1 MTNANPQDR
10 EIPTP
15 KVEVEVN
22 PDIDFATEVQ
32 PLSEKF
38 SQALQTFRQW
48 YEKLP
53 GAAKIAV
60 AIGVIFFSFSL
71 LTKVLHL
78 VASIISVTILGIIL
92 YGLYRFFLKPNS
104 SPES

>member
-1 MTNANPQDR
+1 MTNFNPQDR
-10 EIPTP
+10 NTTS

-22 PDIDFATEVQ
+22 PDTDFATEVH

-38 SQALQTFRQW
+38 SQALQAFRQW
-48 YEKLP
+48 YERLP

-60 AIGVIFFSFSL
+60 AIGIIFFSLSL

-92 YGLYRFFLKPNS
+92 YGLYRFFLKSNS
-104 SPES
+104 SQES

>member
-1 MTNANPQDR
+1 MTNPNSQDR
-10 EIPTP
+10 ETPTP
-15 KVEVEVN
+15 KIEVEVN
-22 PDIDFATEVQ
+22 PDIDFATEVK

-38 SQALQTFRQW
+38 SQALQPFRQW
-48 YEKLP
+48 YERLP

-60 AIGVIFFSFSL
+60 AIGIIFFSFSL

-78 VASIISVTILGIIL
+78 VASLISVTILAIVL
-92 YGLYRFFLKPNS
+92 YALYRFFLKPNS